1 MRHRTGGV
9 RPSEPGDNSAPMAQE
24 WIDSPSDGPGPV
36 PLRDKVA
43 FLADSDAY
51 PDVQGRVT
59 VRETHMSWVFL
70 AGDRVYKLK
79 KPLRYPRRDGRFLWG
94 REFLCREEV
103 RLNRR
108 LAPDVYLGVSALTVT
123 ADGRLA
129 LQGGGRTVDWLVVMR
144 RLPAER
150 MLDNAIAAGAV
161 DRERIDRLGERLSGF
176 YRGLAPEPVSPQTY
190 LQRFAGE
197 HARNRAVLTDP
208 RFALP
213 KGALQRVLDALDR
226 WLEAGAPA
234 LRERARAGRI
244 VEGHGDL
251 RPEHVCLCDTPVV
264 IDGLEFSLAL
274 RQVDP
279 FDELAFLGME
289 CDRLGAPWIGPRLIR
304 QCGEALDDHPGA
316 PLLAFYTAY
325 RACLRARLAL
335 AHLLEPDPRSP
346 ERWVPLAAD
355 YLSLAERA
363 AANLGPPATR

>member
-1 MRHRTGGV
+1 M
-9 RPSEPGDNSAPMAQE
+9 P
-24 WIDSPSDGPGPV
+24 
-36 PLRDKVA
+36 DKVA

-150 MLDNAIAAGAV
+150 MLDNAIAAGTV

-176 YRGLAPEPVSPQTY
+176 YRGLAPEPVPPQAY

-213 KGALQRVLDALDR
+213 KGPSSGYWTR
-226 WLEAGAPA
+226 WTGGWRRGRRPCVRGRGRGESWRGMAIC
-234 LRERARAGRI
+234 ARSTSA
-244 VEGHGDL
+244 
-251 RPEHVCLCDTPVV
+251 CV
-264 IDGLEFSLAL
+264 I
-274 RQVDP
+274 
-279 FDELAFLGME
+279 
-289 CDRLGAPWIGPRLIR
+289 
-304 QCGEALDDHPGA
+304 
-316 PLLAFYTAY
+316 LL
-325 RACLRARLAL
+325 
-335 AHLLEPDPRSP
+335 
-346 ERWVPLAAD
+346 W
-355 YLSLAERA
+355 
-363 AANLGPPATR
+363 